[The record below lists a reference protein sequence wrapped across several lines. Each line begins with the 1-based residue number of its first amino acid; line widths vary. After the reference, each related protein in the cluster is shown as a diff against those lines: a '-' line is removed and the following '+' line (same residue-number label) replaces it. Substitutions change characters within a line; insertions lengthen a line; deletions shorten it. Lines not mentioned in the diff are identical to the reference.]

1 MEKYIIKLFFS
12 PRMKSCIDIIFER
25 RSIRSFKKD
34 PVQDDVLL
42 KIIKAAQYAPSSWN
56 RQPWRFIV
64 IRDKSKLKRISE
76 ILPYG
81 KFLSNV
87 PMAIA
92 IISSEK
98 ESDLWLVDGS
108 VATENLML
116 AAENYGLGTCWIA
129 ESDNDEIK
137 KMMDIPNDFH
147 IITITPIGYPE
158 RKTKPPNRKSIE
170 EILFKEKFGERY
182 LETKYL

>member
-1 MEKYIIKLFFS
+1 M
-12 PRMKSCIDIIFER
+12 RNCIDIILER

-34 PVQDDVLL
+34 PVPDDILL
-42 KIIKAAQYAPSSWN
+42 KIIEAAQYAPSSWN

-64 IRDKSKLKRISE
+64 IRDKTKLKRISE

-92 IISSEK
+92 IIASEK
-98 ESDLWLVDGS
+98 ESDLWIVDGS

-137 KMMDIPNDFH
+137 RMLEIPDDFH

-158 RKTKPPNRKSIE
+158 RIPKAPKRKNIE
-170 EILFKEKFGERY
+170 EILFNEKFGKRY